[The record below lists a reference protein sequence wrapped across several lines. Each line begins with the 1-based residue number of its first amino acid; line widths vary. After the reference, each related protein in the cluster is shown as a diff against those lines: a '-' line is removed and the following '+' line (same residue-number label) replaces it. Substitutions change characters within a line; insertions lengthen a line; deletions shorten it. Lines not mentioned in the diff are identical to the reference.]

1 MPDIS
6 ITVTDKRPVC
16 TAGTTV
22 VCDNSDYIV
31 HWDLDAEWSAYDAK
45 TMRVIYMDSTYA
57 DIVFSGD
64 SVALP
69 PVPVPGCVQLG
80 LYAGDIHTS
89 RMAFLRALS
98 SVRSASGAPANP
110 TPDVYDQLMELIKG
124 MGGSGLTATQIAAL
138 DGLFTVAAYTS
149 DPTAAYK
156 AFRIAFGL
164 PVVTMYSITTN
175 LTNAETSNSAASIA
189 GGASYSATI
198 TAEDGYTIS
207 AVTVTMGGTDITSTA
222 WDADAGVITIAQ
234 VTGDVVIA
242 ATARSDAGWTK
253 DVPYDITWIEGKY
266 ITSNGVEQ
274 DSVNFAC
281 SDYLPCD
288 GLQFAYMENVA
299 ILPDGAYALYYD
311 ENKTPFV
318 NIGGSNFTSDKQPA
332 LVALVI
338 GAKYFRVN
346 RRITAAETV
355 VTPKVLP
362 VIDETTVPV
371 AGREYAPVVLMG
383 KTVWNNTGVEADT
396 TTANNYC
403 TGFCFCYGF
412 ATVTLNKKVR
422 SIVNFYDAEKNY
434 LSRVVLNTVVQTAD
448 IPEGAKYFRYDNGSY
463 TRIWPSVVLQEATE

>member
-1 MPDIS
+1 MALEKVNYVSGKTVITAKNLNDIQ
-6 ITVTDKRPVC
+6 
-16 TAGTTV
+16 
-22 VCDNSDYIV
+22 
-31 HWDLDAEWSAYDAK
+31 DA
-45 TMRVIYMDSTYA
+45 VI
-57 DIVFSGD
+57 
-64 SVALP
+64 ALENKD
-69 PVPVPGCVQLG
+69 G
-80 LYAGDIHTS
+80 
-89 RMAFLRALS
+89 
-98 SVRSASGAPANP
+98 
-110 TPDVYDQLMELIKG
+110 
-124 MGGSGLTATQIAAL
+124 GGSGLTATQIAAL

-164 PVVTMYSITTN
+164 PVVTMYSITNN

-222 WDADAGVITIAQ
+222 WNADTGVITIAQ

-242 ATARSDAGWTK
+242 ATAISDAGWTK

-266 ITSNGVEQ
+266 VTRNGVEQ
-274 DSVNFAC
+274 DDAGYAC

-299 ILPDGAYALYYD
+299 TEAGVFASYYD

-318 NIGGSNFTSDKQPA
+318 DIGGFNFTSDKQPA

-346 RRITAAETV
+346 RRITATEPV

-383 KTVWNNTGVEADT
+383 KTVWNNTGVEADET
-396 TTANNYC
+396 NVNNYC

-412 ATVTLNKKVR
+412 ATVTFNKKVR

-434 LSRVVLNTVVQTAD
+434 LSRVILSTDVQTAD
-448 IPEGAKYFRYDNGSY
+448 IPKGAKYFRYDNGSY

>member
-1 MPDIS
+1 MLKKTNYVSGETVITAKNLNDIQ
-6 ITVTDKRPVC
+6 
-16 TAGTTV
+16 
-22 VCDNSDYIV
+22 
-31 HWDLDAEWSAYDAK
+31 DA
-45 TMRVIYMDSTYA
+45 VI
-57 DIVFSGD
+57 
-64 SVALP
+64 ALESKD
-69 PVPVPGCVQLG
+69 G
-80 LYAGDIHTS
+80 
-89 RMAFLRALS
+89 
-98 SVRSASGAPANP
+98 
-110 TPDVYDQLMELIKG
+110 
-124 MGGSGLTATQIAAL
+124 GGSGLTAMQIAAL

-164 PVVTMYSITTN
+164 PVVTMYSITNN
-175 LTNAETSNSAASIA
+175 LTNAETSNSAVSIA

-222 WDADAGVITIAQ
+222 WDADTGVITIAQ

-242 ATARSDAGWTK
+242 ATAISDAGWTK
-253 DVPYDITWIEGKY
+253 DVPYDITWIEGKS
-266 ITSNGVEQ
+266 IAMNGVEQ
-274 DSVNFAC
+274 DDAGFAC

-299 ILPDGAYALYYD
+299 AFGGVFAYYYD
-311 ENKTPFV
+311 ENKTPFGD
-318 NIGGSNFTSDKQPA
+318 IGWSNFTSDKQPA

-355 VTPKVLP
+355 VIPKVLP

-383 KTVWNNTGVEADT
+383 KTVWNNTGVEADEKNV
-396 TTANNYC
+396 NNYC

-434 LSRVVLNTVVQTAD
+434 LSRVVLNTDVKTAD

>member
-1 MPDIS
+1 MALTKINYVSGETIITAENLNDIQ
-6 ITVTDKRPVC
+6 
-16 TAGTTV
+16 
-22 VCDNSDYIV
+22 
-31 HWDLDAEWSAYDAK
+31 DA
-45 TMRVIYMDSTYA
+45 VL
-57 DIVFSGD
+57 
-64 SVALP
+64 ALESKD
-69 PVPVPGCVQLG
+69 G
-80 LYAGDIHTS
+80 
-89 RMAFLRALS
+89 
-98 SVRSASGAPANP
+98 
-110 TPDVYDQLMELIKG
+110 
-124 MGGSGLTATQIAAL
+124 GGSGLTATQIAAL

-164 PVVTMYSITTN
+164 PVVTMYGITNN

-222 WDADAGVITIAQ
+222 WNADTGVITIAQ

-242 ATARSDAGWTK
+242 ATAISDAGWTK

-266 ITSNGVEQ
+266 VTNDGVEQ
-274 DSVNFAC
+274 DDAGFAC

-288 GLQFAYMENVA
+288 GLRFAYMENVTTSNGVFA
-299 ILPDGAYALYYD
+299 SYYD
-311 ENKTPFV
+311 ENKTSLGKL
-318 NIGGSNFTSDKQPA
+318 GGLNFTSDKQPA

-362 VIDETTVPV
+362 AIDETTVPV

-396 TTANNYC
+396 TASNYYC

-412 ATVTLNKKVR
+412 ATVTFNKKVR
-422 SIVNFYDAEKNY
+422 SAVNFYDAEKNY
-434 LSRVVLNTVVQTAD
+434 LSQVVLSVDVQTAD
-448 IPEGAKYFRYDNGSY
+448 IPKGAKYFRYDNGSY

>member
-1 MPDIS
+1 MALTKRNYVS
-6 ITVTDKRPVC
+6 GETVIT
-16 TAGTTV
+16 AE
-22 VCDNSDYIV
+22 NLNEIQ
-31 HWDLDAEWSAYDAK
+31 DA
-45 TMRVIYMDSTYA
+45 IL
-57 DIVFSGD
+57 
-64 SVALP
+64 ALESKD
-69 PVPVPGCVQLG
+69 G
-80 LYAGDIHTS
+80 
-89 RMAFLRALS
+89 
-98 SVRSASGAPANP
+98 
-110 TPDVYDQLMELIKG
+110 
-124 MGGSGLTATQIAAL
+124 GGSGLTATQIAAL

-207 AVTVTMGGTDITSTA
+207 AVTVKMGGTDITSTA
-222 WDADAGVITIAQ
+222 WNADTGVITIAQ
-234 VTGDVVIA
+234 VTGDVVIS
-242 ATARSDAGWTK
+242 ATAISDAGWTK
-253 DVPYDITWIEGKY
+253 DVPYDITWIYGKY
-266 ITSNGVEQ
+266 VTNNGVEE
-274 DSVNFAC
+274 DNASFAC

-299 ILPDGAYALYYD
+299 TSNGVFASYYD
-311 ENKTPFV
+311 ENKTPFAV
-318 NIGGSNFTSDKQPA
+318 SGNTNFTSDKQPA

-338 GAKYFRVN
+338 GAKYFRIN
-346 RRITAAETV
+346 KRLTTTAEPV

-396 TTANNYC
+396 TEPNNYC
-403 TGFCFCYGF
+403 TGFCFCYDF
-412 ATVTLNKKVR
+412 ATVTLNKNVR

-434 LSRVVLNTVVQTAD
+434 LSCVTLSADVRTAD

-463 TRIWPSVVLQEATE
+463 TRIWPSVVLQEATK

>member
-1 MPDIS
+1 MTSPRRLLIIWPHTQLRQLPDKGGLKMALEKVNYVSGQTI
-6 ITVTDKRPVC
+6 ITAENLND
-16 TAGTTV
+16 
-22 VCDNSDYIV
+22 IQ
-31 HWDLDAEWSAYDAK
+31 DA
-45 TMRVIYMDSTYA
+45 IL
-57 DIVFSGD
+57 
-64 SVALP
+64 ALE
-69 PVPVPGCVQLG
+69 
-80 LYAGDIHTS
+80 S
-89 RMAFLRALS
+89 
-98 SVRSASGAPANP
+98 
-110 TPDVYDQLMELIKG
+110 KG
-124 MGGSGLTATQIAAL
+124 GGGSGLTATQIAAL

-164 PVVTMYSITTN
+164 PVVTMYSITNN

-222 WDADAGVITIAQ
+222 WNADTGIITIAQ

-242 ATARSDAGWTK
+242 ATAISDAGWTR
-253 DVPYDITWIEGKY
+253 DVPYDITWIEGKFV
-266 ITSNGVEQ
+266 TNDGVEQ
-274 DSVNFAC
+274 DNAGFAC

-299 ILPDGAYALYYD
+299 TSNGVFASYYD
-311 ENKTPFV
+311 ENKTPLVVADYF
-318 NIGGSNFTSDKQPA
+318 NFTSGKQPA

-338 GAKYFRVN
+338 GAKYFRIN
-346 RRITAAETV
+346 KRLNSAEPV

-396 TTANNYC
+396 TAPNNYC

-422 SIVNFYDAEKNY
+422 CIVNFYDAEKNY
-434 LSRVVLNTVVQTAD
+434 LSRVTLGTDVKTAD

-463 TRIWPSVVLQEATE
+463 TRIRPSVVLQEATE